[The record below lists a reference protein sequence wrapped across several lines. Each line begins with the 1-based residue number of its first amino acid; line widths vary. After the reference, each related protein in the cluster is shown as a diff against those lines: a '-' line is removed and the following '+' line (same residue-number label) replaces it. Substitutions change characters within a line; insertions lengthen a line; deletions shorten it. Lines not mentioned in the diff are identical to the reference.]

1 MSAALKRG
9 LLNTAHENQYIT
21 YINDKSIHLLNS
33 VLDEDRVYFINL
45 NDSHKNNSLRSFT
58 VKFNIGINTCPP
70 NLKKIQTPPNQ
81 VFLSTRQKIEKN
93 HSVPGSIQSIC
104 IDISTSTFEK
114 AFYETK
120 KRNRFADGYSA
131 EYFIYPNF
139 FEHGYN
145 LEDFP
150 ASLKLTVLKD
160 ALRDANAD
168 LSFIDHNWFA
178 AFAQDIVL
186 GEYDFFFKTK
196 KPQFD

>member
-1 MSAALKRG
+1 MSAALKCG
-9 LLNTAHENQYIT
+9 LLNTGHENEYIT
-21 YINDKSIHLLNS
+21 YINDKSIPLLNS
-33 VLDEDRVYFINL
+33 VIDEDRIYFINL
-45 NDSHKNNSLRSFT
+45 NDWHKINSFRSFT
-58 VKFNIGINTCPP
+58 VQFNIGCDTCLH
-70 NLKKIQTPPNQ
+70 NLKKMQPPNQ